1 MKTPQETAIVLR
13 EIFLSNQIRFNK
25 PQDKLYAGQIDRMD
39 NFVLRYRALQNQFEQ
54 HKSPMRGLCGMR
66 AGLIPHQLYIA
77 HEVGRRHAP
86 RVLLAD
92 EVGLGKTIEAGMIIH
107 QQVLSGRA
115 ERILIVVP
123 ETLQHQ
129 WLVEMMRRFNL
140 HFSIFDEERCI
151 EAFAEADNPFDTQQ
165 YVLCSLDFLRKSR
178 KRFEQALEGEWDLLV
193 VDEAHH
199 LEWSQDK
206 PSREYQVVE
215 GLAERTAG
223 VLLLT
228 ATPEQLGR
236 ESHFARLRLLDPDRF
251 YDYDA
256 FVEEEEQY
264 APVADAITALFS
276 GEKLPDEAKNQ
287 ITELLSEQDV
297 EPLFRIIESDSDEEA
312 KAVGARQELIDNLMD
327 RHGTGRVLFRNTRAA
342 IKGFPKRNVH
352 LMPME
357 IPQQYTTSMRVSGM
371 IGGKMSTRSARGEKP
386 LSRRDL
392 PRV

>member
-1 MKTPQETAIVLR
+1 MAYV
-13 EIFLSNQIRFNK
+13 
-25 PQDKLYAGQIDRMD
+25 
-39 NFVLRYRALQNQFEQ
+39 V
-54 HKSPMRGLCGMR
+54 CG

-151 EAFAEADNPFDTQQ
+151 EAFADAENPFDTQQ

-215 GLAERTAG
+215 GLAERTPG

-251 YDYDA
+251 YDYEA

-264 APVADAITALFS
+264 APVADAITSLFS
-276 GEKLPDEAKNQ
+276 GEKLPNEAKNQ

-297 EPLFRIIESDSDEEA
+297 EPLFRIIESEADEEA
-312 KAVGARQELIDNLMD
+312 KASARQELIDNLMD

-342 IKGFPKRNVH
+342 IKGFPTRNVH
-352 LMPME
+352 LMPMD
-357 IPQQYTTSMRVSGM
+357 IHRNTLHQCVLLG
-371 IGGKMSTRSARGEKP
+371 
-386 LSRRDL
+386 
-392 PRV
+392 

>member
-1 MKTPQETAIVLR
+1 M
-13 EIFLSNQIRFNK
+13 
-25 PQDKLYAGQIDRMD
+25 
-39 NFVLRYRALQNQFEQ
+39 
-54 HKSPMRGLCGMR
+54 
-66 AGLIPHQLYIA
+66 
-77 HEVGRRHAP
+77 
-86 RVLLAD
+86 
-92 EVGLGKTIEAGMIIH
+92 
-107 QQVLSGRA
+107 
-115 ERILIVVP
+115 
-123 ETLQHQ
+123 
-129 WLVEMMRRFNL
+129 
-140 HFSIFDEERCI
+140 
-151 EAFAEADNPFDTQQ
+151 
-165 YVLCSLDFLRKSR
+165 LCSLDFLRKSR

-264 APVADAITALFS
+264 APVADAITSLFS

-297 EPLFRIIESDSDEEA
+297 EPLFPHYR
-312 KAVGARQELIDNLMD
+312 KRQ
-327 RHGTGRVLFRNTRAA
+327 
-342 IKGFPKRNVH
+342 
-352 LMPME
+352 
-357 IPQQYTTSMRVSGM
+357 
-371 IGGKMSTRSARGEKP
+371 
-386 LSRRDL
+386 
-392 PRV
+392 

>member
-1 MKTPQETAIVLR
+1 
-13 EIFLSNQIRFNK
+13 
-25 PQDKLYAGQIDRMD
+25 
-39 NFVLRYRALQNQFEQ
+39 
-54 HKSPMRGLCGMR
+54 
-66 AGLIPHQLYIA
+66 
-77 HEVGRRHAP
+77 
-86 RVLLAD
+86 LLAD

-107 QQVLSGRA
+107 QQVLAGRA

-151 EAFAEADNPFDTQQ
+151 EAFAEAENPFDTQQ

-251 YDYDA
+251 YDYEA

-264 APVADAITALFS
+264 APVADAITSLFS

-312 KAVGARQELIDNLMD
+312 KASARQELIDNLMD

-352 LMPME
+352 LMPMD

-371 IGGKMSTRSARGEKP
+371 IGGKMTPEARVVKNFYLEEIFQEFEGED
-386 LSRRDL
+386 LSWW
-392 PRV
+392 